1 MLILFAAL
9 MTGFAIGKFMPDGRG
24 AYRICI
30 PASIVAYGL
39 IKTLV
44 AGFPDMAMLI
54 AVGVLQSPLL
64 MLGVFLARRN
74 TRRNTFEAD

>member
-9 MTGFAIGKFMPDGRG
+9 MAGFAIGKFMPDGRS

-64 MLGVFLARRN
+64 M
-74 TRRNTFEAD
+74 